1 MIKKAEYYFKY
12 LKSKFVNDF
21 RYKFFISY
29 NVVHEEL
36 GTLLGDSVFK
46 YHKKRVDSEVLDFAK
61 DALALHL
68 ERKYAV
74 SSIDK
79 NNIVLLNIIPLAD

>member
-68 ERKYAV
+68 EKKYKV
-74 SSIDK
+74 SISKD
-79 NNIVLLNIIPLAD
+79 NIVLLNIIPLAD